1 MLSSIRSNSTSLLT
15 LLASEEGG
23 GITST
28 GNSTLDAEIA
38 DQMASAAANA
48 AFELATILESASSVG
63 ASDAQDVAASLSLI
77 MDVKVASDMRSTTSS
92 ATNAAE
98 GITAAVNQL
107 ARAAAAGAEAGFRT
121 EGNGSA
127 ATVVVVTSKNLN
139 MSIDVRSNPSE
150 LSRTPFACD
159 SIAGESALVSLPAV
173 AVEDAEGFNSSLPV
187 AAVLFTTP
195 VNLHLAPQARRR
207 TLSALTSETTSSSAV
222 NTTAVSPTVSF
233 SLTQQS
239 RILQV
244 QNASSTI
251 NVSLPFVPSPS
262 VCLGRPTDAESAA
275 ACAMTVE
282 CRWWNEYD
290 QQWSTQGCT
299 TVQSTRTVACACD
312 HLTEFIAFEF
322 PTSIDE
328 LIATLLDAIS
338 MQTLSQRA
346 MQCALEPGRTWRTVP
361 VLYGCTFGLLILFSL
376 LMTNAVIQDRA
387 EVRLAVALLSG
398 KKKSAVRRLQLGRMR
413 ESIQH
418 GIQMRRVTTR
428 RPAVTPRTAEKRAA
442 RLQLGESR
450 FRLRHQGFA
459 APLGGGVTAG
469 RRIWTR
475 VNKLK
480 TVKRAVGRTQTD
492 APAPSASPPPSP
504 PALSSVPTMS
514 DAVGLDGA
522 GGSGSSYN
530 QADGPN
536 LGSVLSGTTIEA
548 FSVPSGQP
556 DEPRTMNDISV
567 VDLPDTADTPRG
579 DTTATDGST
588 PALQSAAT
596 VTLPKDFNST
606 ATITTTSITSSTINA
621 TSATTT
627 ITTAAVTSSTPSWLH
642 AGMDDFFQQHTGH
655 ERPRIRRRSTA

>member
-418 GIQMRRVTTR
+418 GIQMRRVT
-428 RPAVTPRTAEKRAA
+428 
-442 RLQLGESR
+442 
-450 FRLRHQGFA
+450 
-459 APLGGGVTAG
+459 AG

-596 VTLPKDFNST
+596 VTLPKDFNKLR
-606 ATITTTSITSSTINA
+606 
-621 TSATTT
+621 
-627 ITTAAVTSSTPSWLH
+627 PPH
-642 AGMDDFFQQHTGH
+642 A
-655 ERPRIRRRSTA
+655 ERPCREAGHPSARTRGGMEVLQ